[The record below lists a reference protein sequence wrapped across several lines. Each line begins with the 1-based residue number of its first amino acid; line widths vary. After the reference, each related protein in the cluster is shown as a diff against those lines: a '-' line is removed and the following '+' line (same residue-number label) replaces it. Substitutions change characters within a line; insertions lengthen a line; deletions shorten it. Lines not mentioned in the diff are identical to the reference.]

1 MTKHRKVQRWLCLYS
16 KFNHPIHNHYAPSK
30 DTFPSVWLEV
40 ADVTFTWCC
49 LRSLSNWAQLKRL
62 PNDEESNRRNH
73 THTTHTIILGILDNL
88 FISPQYSHWSLIGG
102 RFPLFERYSLTDTSI
117 TTGLF
122 SGCSRRLVSIVT
134 SENSNTGGPQNNG
147 AKTSRRR
154 SKQRNI
160 NKEHQLLLRALD
172 WKP

>member
-1 MTKHRKVQRWLCLYS
+1 MTVSLQQLQSSYTQPLRTEQR
-16 KFNHPIHNHYAPSK
+16 H
-30 DTFPSVWLEV
+30 FPLRMAGRSWCDFSVVLPQV
-40 ADVTFTWCC
+40 P
-49 LRSLSNWAQLKRL
+49 LQLSTA
-62 PNDEESNRRNH
+62 ETAAERRGTQWKKPH
-73 THTTHTIILGILDNL
+73 THTPHTIILGILDNL
-88 FISPQYSHWSLIGG
+88 FISPRYSHWGLIRG
-102 RFPLFERYSLTDTSI
+102 RLPLFERYSLTDTSI

-122 SGCSRRLVSIVT
+122 SVCSRRLVSIVT

-172 WKP
+172 